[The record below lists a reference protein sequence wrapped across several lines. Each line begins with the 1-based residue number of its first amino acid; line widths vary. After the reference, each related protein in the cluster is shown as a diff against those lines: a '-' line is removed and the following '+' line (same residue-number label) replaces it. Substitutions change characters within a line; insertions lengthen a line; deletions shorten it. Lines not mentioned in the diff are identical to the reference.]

1 MSPQQQAWLFNLAFN
16 QFCQN
21 QNLSPYDLDSYHMF
35 NQCLNSNN
43 NTNNW
48 NNPQPNNNNINN
60 NFNNN
65 NSFNNNNNLN
75 FNNNINNNIYKNN
88 VNFNNNIN
96 NNSNNNFNIHN
107 SNNFTN
113 NSNKFTNN
121 QNNFINNPNNN
132 FINNPNNNFIN
143 NPNNNFSNSQ
153 DNIRNNPNNNLRNNS
168 NNDFSNNPNN
178 NFSHSQNNIS
188 HMNLANNSL
197 LLINQNINNNNFEAE
212 IFNNNGAIYMSESV
226 EEVMPRKE
234 QTLYMNKEMQNQ
246 PNTINITFCASTG
259 FNVMMVVSIFMSLE
273 DLFKKY
279 MERLNLPFEHVGKD
293 ILFSFNGK
301 IVDYKSKAPI
311 WNMIKKTN
319 SRIEVLDTGNV
330 LGA

>member
-1 MSPQQQAWLFNLAFN
+1 MNPKQQAWLFNLAFN

-43 NTNNW
+43 NTNIW

-65 NSFNNNNNLN
+65 NSFNNNNNL
-75 FNNNINNNIYKNN
+75 
-88 VNFNNNIN
+88 NFNNNIN

-153 DNIRNNPNNNLRNNS
+153 DNIRNNPNNNFSNNPNNNLRNNP

-178 NFSHSQNNIS
+178 NFSHSQNDIS
-188 HMNLANNSL
+188 HINLANNSL